1 MKVVKY
7 LIITFFLSA
16 TLSSCYESRSG
27 MSDGADSTNMTP
39 AATDTSGAATPA
51 STPAPGSAAADTAAK
66 QGSPANATP
75 PADTTKAKPD
85 TSNAGKQ

>member
-1 MKVVKY
+1 MKVIKY
-7 LIITFFLSA
+7 LIITVFLSA
-16 TLSSCYESRSG
+16 TLSACYESRSG
-27 MSDGADSTNMTP
+27 MSGGTDSTGTAP
-39 AATDTSGAATPA
+39 AATDSAAAT
-51 STPAPGSAAADTAAK
+51 TPAPGSAATDTAAK